1 MHLCSYDDSG
11 NEEKKKKKYIPAV
24 VGTVLGS
31 VLLAAILFGIWIIRG
46 RKMQGINGN

>member
-11 NEEKKKKKYIPAV
+11 NEEKKKKYIPAV